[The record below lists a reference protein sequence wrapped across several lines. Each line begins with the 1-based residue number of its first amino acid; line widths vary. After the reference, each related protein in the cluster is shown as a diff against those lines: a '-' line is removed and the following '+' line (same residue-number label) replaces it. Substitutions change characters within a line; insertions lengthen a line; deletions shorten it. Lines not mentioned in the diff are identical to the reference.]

1 MRETGSA
8 TVSCTVG
15 PVQCAQIVILLA
27 IGSDQSRG
35 ALRPGGVD
43 PARCAPFIGLLAIG
57 FGQSRGAPR
66 SGGVGEAQC
75 ARIVALLAIGP
86 GQSRGVQRSG
96 GVDPARCA
104 QIAGFLAIGLGQ
116 WRGAL
121 RSGGVGPA
129 GCAQIAALLASG
141 FGQSRGVPQSG
152 EPGPARRPRNRHPR
166 IVGLLQIGLAQSRG
180 VLRSGGTG
188 PARCG
193 QLTELLAIGSAQSRG
208 APRSGSVARP
218 GTLRSPHSLRSA
230 LASLEEPYGLEGSA
244 GPIRSDRRTPCDRP
258 RAISRSPTIR
268 TGPPGP
274 REASLISCT
283 GVWEL
288 RRPDPLQN
296 PRTTGPGAE
305 NAATA
310 RDTRN
315 PAARGK
321 GEKP

>member
-35 ALRPGGVD
+35 ALRPGGVA

-66 SGGVGEAQC
+66 SGG
-75 ARIVALLAIGP
+75 
-86 GQSRGVQRSG
+86 
-96 GVDPARCA
+96 
-104 QIAGFLAIGLGQ
+104 
-116 WRGAL
+116 
-121 RSGGVGPA
+121 
-129 GCAQIAALLASG
+129 
-141 FGQSRGVPQSG
+141 
-152 EPGPARRPRNRHPR
+152 
-166 IVGLLQIGLAQSRG
+166 
-180 VLRSGGTG
+180 TG
-188 PARCG
+188 PARCA

-208 APRSGSVARP
+208 APRSGRVARP
-218 GTLRSPHSLRSA
+218 DTLRSPHSLRSA

-274 REASLISCT
+274 TFQRPEKTRHLGEAAYDFSEAVSLSSGGTFNRPEKTRHFDDRACSFSET
-283 GVWEL
+283 VSLLGGK
-288 RRPDPLQN
+288 RRQSSVLL
-296 PRTTGPGAE
+296 AE
-305 NAATA
+305 Q
-310 RDTRN
+310 RRN
-315 PAARGK
+315 PWYFRTINPPTKVIRAYIYIYRVHEGR
-321 GEKP
+321 PNY